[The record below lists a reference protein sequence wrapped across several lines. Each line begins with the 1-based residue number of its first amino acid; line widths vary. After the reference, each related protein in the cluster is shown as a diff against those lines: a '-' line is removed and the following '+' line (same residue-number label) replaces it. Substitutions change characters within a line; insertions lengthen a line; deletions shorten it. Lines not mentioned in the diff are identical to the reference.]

1 MRREISDDEILDRLT
16 LALINEGFN
25 ILEEGIAQRSS
36 DIDVVYIFGY
46 GFPAYRGGPMAFAE
60 NQGLKKVY
68 ARMCQFGEQFG
79 QQNWTPSALLKTLVT
94 DNKSLTQWEK
104 EQA

>member
-1 MRREISDDEILDRLT
+1 MRREISDEEILDRLT

-46 GFPAYRGGPMAFAE
+46 GFPAYRGGPMALAE
-60 NQGLKKVY
+60 NRGLKKSMPEF
-68 ARMCQFGEQFG
+68 ASLA
-79 QQNWTPSALLKTLVT
+79 NSSASRTGHPLHC
-94 DNKSLTQWEK
+94 
-104 EQA
+104 